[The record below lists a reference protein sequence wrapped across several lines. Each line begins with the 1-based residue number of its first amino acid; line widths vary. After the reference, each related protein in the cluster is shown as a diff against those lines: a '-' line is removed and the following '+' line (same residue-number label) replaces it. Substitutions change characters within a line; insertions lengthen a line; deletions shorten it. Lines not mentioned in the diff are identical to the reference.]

1 MFTQAIALERVK
13 AFAERIRSQHISLR
27 KVILFGSYA
36 RNEQRQFSDIDVALI
51 ADEFTGFGFQDV
63 GLLGEAAIRKEF
75 VDIEP
80 HTFSPAQF
88 TDWNPFVQEIKRTGI
103 VVGEWEPAATKTE
116 AVYPY

>member
-1 MFTQAIALERVK
+1 MLTQSAALERVR
-13 AFAERIRSQHISLR
+13 AFAESIRSEQVSLR

-36 RNEQRQFSDIDVALI
+36 CNDQRPFSDIDVALV

-63 GLLGEAAIRKEF
+63 GLIGAVIAQKAF

-80 HTFSPAQF
+80 HTFSPEQF

-103 VVGEWEPAATKTE
+103 VIGEWEPTAPESRAMHM
-116 AVYPY
+116 

>member
-1 MFTQAIALERVK
+1 MLTQSAALERVR
-13 AFAERIRSQHISLR
+13 AFAESIRGQSVSLR

-36 RNEQRQFSDIDVALI
+36 RNEQRAFSDIDVALV

-63 GLLGEAAIRKEF
+63 GLIGAAIAQKLF

-80 HTFSPAQF
+80 HTFSPEQF

-103 VVGEWEPAATKTE
+103 VVGEWEPTVTQNRALS
-116 AVYPY
+116 